1 MLFNSAIPIYQA
13 TDTFEHGEVSSG
25 YTSAGTLY
33 CHIKF
38 AGNEQLSADR
48 KQAIRRATILFENTP
63 VALSPRDLV
72 KINGT
77 YYHLLYAPTPRVGL
91 GNRTIYEVDI
101 IEEFKEVVIL

>member
-1 MLFNSAIPIYQA
+1 MLFNSAILIYQP

-48 KQAIRRATILFENTP
+48 KKAIRRAKLYYENTP

-72 KINGT
+72 EINGV
-77 YYHLLYAPTPRVGL
+77 YYHLLYTPTPRVGL
-91 GNRTIYEVDI
+91 GNRTLYEVDI
-101 IEEFKEVVIL
+101 IEEFKEVVML